1 MEPMSRTGVTRIDDY
16 EDRGRRLKRAV
27 AARRRLHAEKGRERR
42 IKPRR
47 GGRVWV
53 NGSELG
59 GTELRHAHLA
69 VQYD

>member
-27 AARRRLHAEKGRERR
+27 AARRRLHAQEDRERR
-42 IKPRR
+42 KPRG

-53 NGSELG
+53 NGSEIG
-59 GTELRHAHLA
+59 GTDERHAHLH